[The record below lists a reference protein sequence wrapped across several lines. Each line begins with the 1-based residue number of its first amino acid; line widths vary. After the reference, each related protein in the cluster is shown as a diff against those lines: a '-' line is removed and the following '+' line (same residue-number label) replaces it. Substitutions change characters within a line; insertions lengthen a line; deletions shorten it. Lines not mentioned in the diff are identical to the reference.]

1 MKKGREKGSKAKNRV
16 RDIQKMRDGVQAYES
31 ALDKGETSEEYKKR
45 TGISKSK
52 ISGWRKSIKKKENK

>member
-1 MKKGREKGSKAKNRV
+1 MKKGREKGSKAKNRIK
-16 RDIQKMRDGVQAYES
+16 DIKSVRDGVQAYEN

-52 ISGWRKSIKKKENK
+52 ISGQRKSIKKKENK